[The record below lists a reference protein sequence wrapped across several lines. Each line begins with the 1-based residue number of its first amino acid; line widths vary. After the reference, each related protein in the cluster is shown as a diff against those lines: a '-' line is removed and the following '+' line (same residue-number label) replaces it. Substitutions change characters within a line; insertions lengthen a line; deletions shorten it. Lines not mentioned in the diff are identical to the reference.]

1 MDSQNEAKRLVDAY
15 VPLIMRIGYTYLK
28 SKEDAEDIAQETL
41 IKLVRHEQSFSS
53 AEHEKAWVTRVAI
66 NACKNVL
73 KSAARTRSV
82 KLEDVPEPATGPEY
96 DVYSCGQSDRELDVL
111 DAVQSLPET
120 YREPIFLYY
129 SEGYAIQEIADMT
142 GKSKDAIAKNLSRGR
157 KMLREMLGVEF

>member
-1 MDSQNEAKRLVDAY
+1 MDSQNEAKRLVDTY

-41 IKLVRHEQSFSS
+41 IKLVRREQPFSS

-66 NACKNVL
+66 NACKNEL
-73 KSAARTRSV
+73 KRAARTRNI
-82 KLEDVPEPATGPEY
+82 KLDDAPEPAANPEVGG
-96 DVYSCGQSDRELDVL
+96 DQNGRELDAL
-111 DAVQSLPET
+111 EAVQSLPET

-142 GKSKDAIAKNLSRGR
+142 AKSKDAIAKNLSRGR
-157 KMLREMLGVEF
+157 QMLREMLGVEF